1 MRPSSFLSTA
11 AILGFIPF
19 SLANILNFVAH
30 QDDDL
35 LFLSPDL
42 IRDILSGQSVRT
54 VYLTAGDAG
63 MGSSYWSSRQAG
75 SQAAY
80 ARMAV
85 ASNNWIESDPGIE
98 GKEISIYTLADNQA
112 ISLAF
117 MRLPDGNLDGS
128 GFAAD
133 DNESLQKLW
142 EGTID
147 QISTIDGSG
156 TTYTRDEL
164 TQTLSSLISDFG
176 PDEVKTGDYANNF
189 GEGDHSDHYATGYFV
204 VEALQSSG
212 SGANLVGYYG
222 YPIQDWAVNLDAS
235 DIEDK
240 TNIFYTYAA
249 YDTATCSTAD
259 SCSSRPESAWLQ
271 REYQV

>member
-1 MRPSSFLSTA
+1 MKTSSILNAA
-11 AILGFIPF
+11 AILASIPLSF
-19 SLANILNFVAH
+19 AKILNFVAH

-42 IRDILSGQSVRT
+42 IRDILSGQPVRT

-63 MGSSYWSSRQAG
+63 LGSDYWSSRQMG

-80 ARMAV
+80 SRMSV
-85 ASNNWIESDPGIE
+85 ASNNWIESDGGIE
-98 GKEISIYTLADNQA
+98 GKEISVYTLADDED
-112 ISLAF
+112 ISLVF

-128 GFAAD
+128 GFAST

-142 EGTID
+142 EGSID
-147 QISTIDGSG
+147 QITTVDGSG
-156 TTYTRDEL
+156 TTYSRDDL
-164 TQTLSSLISDFG
+164 LQTLTALIDDYQ
-176 PDEVKTGDYANNF
+176 PDEVKTGDFANDF

-204 VEALQSSG
+204 DQALSS
-212 SGANLVGYYG
+212 SSSNANLVGYYG
-222 YPIQDWAVNLDAS
+222 YPIQDWAVNLDDS

-249 YDTATCSTAD
+249 YDTATCSTSDA
-259 SCSSRPESAWLQ
+259 CSSRPEAAWLQ